1 LGYARR
7 VDLTNFF
14 LDFALLG
21 ATWVL
26 WLLVVLSVL
35 SVGVMIDRALWF
47 RGRDTDID
55 RFTHEMRGAFSRGE
69 LDRFEM
75 KHKDDPA
82 IPVRVALRGLAERG
96 HGPDATAE
104 AMHGEKV
111 RWRIAGGKNTIVLGT
126 LGNNVPFVGLFGT
139 VLGVIKAFHELK
151 QKSAESEVMVFQTV
165 SEALVATAIG
175 LLVAIP
181 AVVAFN
187 YFTRR
192 LKNVM
197 GAADEAAHA
206 VMLLVHGAEHTG
218 GTKPEAARG
227 GD

>member
-1 LGYARR
+1 M
-7 VDLTNFF
+7 DLTNFF

-47 RGRDTDID
+47 RGRNTDTEQLTREIK
-55 RFTHEMRGAFSRGE
+55 GAVERNE
-69 LDRFEM
+69 VERLVA
-75 KHKDDPA
+75 KYKDDPA
-82 IPVRVALRGLAERG
+82 VPVQVALRGLAERA
-96 HGPDATAE
+96 HGPDVVSE
-104 AMHGEKV
+104 AMQGEKA
-111 RWRIAGGKNTIVLGT
+111 RWRRAGGKNMIVLGT
-126 LGNNVPFVGLFGT
+126 LGNNVPFIGLFGT
-139 VLGVIKAFHELK
+139 VLGVIRAFHELK
-151 QKSAESEVMVFQTV
+151 QKSAESEVQVFQTV

-192 LKNVM
+192 LRAVM
-197 GAADEAAHA
+197 SGADETAHA
-206 VMLLVHGAEHTG
+206 VLAAVHTEAQ
-218 GTKPEAARG
+218 KPKEAPGG
-227 GD
+227 GDK